1 MNVCQ
6 MLKRQYQKLLE
17 YRSRKRLEKPDY
29 IPVSSDMVFQ
39 ARPEKPFRFGVIG
52 TGHVFDR
59 WMHDMRMLPAEAQIC
74 VHAVTARDPERI
86 RGKAESFGVRTI
98 YDSYESMLAD
108 PLIDAIYVA
117 TPNHLH
123 ASHAV
128 QALRAGKHVLC
139 EKPVCVTT
147 AELDLI
153 LAVAQEEHLLF
164 LEGMWMRTLPMIRR
178 LQAVVSSGTIGKLRL
193 IQTRC
198 CNSNSPERY
207 PALYDPAQAGGAMMD
222 VGCYALH
229 FAQLFHPLD
238 NVRLSFAADLAP
250 TGVDRSSSV
259 TIASEDILVTLCQS
273 IGAAGG
279 AYAIL
284 SGTEGSIEV
293 PLFLSP
299 DQFTV
304 ISPCGKRTIYHYP
317 VPRSRRPI
325 GYAYEI
331 LHFADLVRS
340 GSTTQNLIPHS
351 DTGSVLNIMA
361 QFRRSC
367 GMHIG
372 SELQRNDR

>member
-1 MNVCQ
+1 
-6 MLKRQYQKLLE
+6 
-17 YRSRKRLEKPDY
+17 
-29 IPVSSDMVFQ
+29 
-39 ARPEKPFRFGVIG
+39 
-52 TGHVFDR
+52 
-59 WMHDMRMLPAEAQIC
+59 
-74 VHAVTARDPERI
+74 VTARDPERI
-86 RGKAESFGVRTI
+86 RGKAENFGIHTI

-123 ASHAV
+123 SPHAV

-139 EKPVCVTT
+139 EKPVCVTKE
-147 AELDLI
+147 ELDLL

-164 LEGMWMRTLPMIRR
+164 LEGMWMRTLPMIRQ
-178 LQAVVSSGTIGKLRL
+178 LQTVVSSGAIGKLRL

-207 PALYDPAQAGGAMMD
+207 PALYDAAQAGGAMMD

-238 NVRLSFAADLAP
+238 HARLSFAADLAP
-250 TGVDRSSSV
+250 TGVDRSSTV
-259 TIASEDILVTLCQS
+259 TIASEDIITTLCQS

-284 SGTEGSIEV
+284 NGTEGSIEV

-299 DQFTV
+299 EQFTV
-304 ISPCGKRTIYHYP
+304 ISANGKRTVYHYP
-317 VPRSRRPI
+317 VPKSRRPI

-331 LHFADLVRS
+331 LHFADLIRS
-340 GSTTQNLIPHS
+340 GNTTPNLIPHS
-351 DTGSVLNIMA
+351 DTSSVLNIMV

-367 GMHIG
+367 GIRIG
-372 SELQRNDR
+372 SEL

>member
-1 MNVCQ
+1 MNAYQ
-6 MLKRQYQKLLE
+6 MLKSQYQKLLE
-17 YRSRKRLEKPDY
+17 YRSRKYLEKPIY
-29 IPVSSDMVFQ
+29 IPVSSDMLFH

-59 WMHDMRMLPAEAQIC
+59 WMHDMRMLPAEAQIS

-86 RGKAESFGVRTI
+86 RGKAEKFGIRTI
-98 YDSYESMLAD
+98 YNSYEAMLAD
-108 PLIDAIYVA
+108 PLIDAVYVA

-123 ASHAV
+123 SAHAV

-139 EKPVCVTT
+139 EKPVCVT
-147 AELDLI
+147 AEELDLI
-153 LAVAQEEHLLF
+153 LTVAQEEHLLF
-164 LEGMWMRTLPMIRR
+164 LEGMWMRTLPMIHQ
-178 LQAVVSSGTIGKLRL
+178 LQTVVSSGTIGKLRL

-198 CNSNSPERY
+198 CNSNSPELY
-207 PALYDPAQAGGAMMD
+207 PALYDAAQAGGAMMD

-229 FAQLFHPLD
+229 FTQLFHPLD
-238 NVRLSFAADLAP
+238 NAHLSFAADLAP
-250 TGVDRSSSV
+250 TGVDRSSTV
-259 TIASEDILVTLCQS
+259 TIASEDILATLTQS

-284 SGTEGSIEV
+284 NGTEGSIEV

-299 DQFTV
+299 EQFTV
-304 ISPCGKRTIYHYP
+304 ISPNGKRTIYHYP

-331 LHFADLVRS
+331 LHFADLIRS
-340 GSTTQNLIPHS
+340 GNTTPNLIPHR
-351 DTGSVLNIMA
+351 DTSSVLNIMA

-367 GMHIG
+367 GMRIG
-372 SELQRNDR
+372 SEL